1 VLVGGVLASL
11 DGPGGFWTVVET
23 LIDGFVAVE
32 EVVAAFL
39 RVSLFAVLVVGI
51 ASGASMHIIVFNE
64 EVLPNLHFS
73 FAHMFDN
80 KADI

>member
-1 VLVGGVLASL
+1 MGQE
-11 DGPGGFWTVVET
+11 DFRTVMEA

-51 ASGASMHIIVFNE
+51 PVSSSYVIFNWH
-64 EVLPNLHFS
+64 LL
-73 FAHMFDN
+73 
-80 KADI
+80 